1 MNGLIPSKD
10 IRYTRPN
17 EDHYRLARFKVGWRH
32 AAKNKYIYGR
42 RALDKL
48 TWQNLGNRLG
58 AILGSMPE
66 DLQEEMYDLCVK
78 LQAELVNK
86 HANKDDA

>member
-1 MNGLIPSKD
+1 LNGLKPSKD

-17 EDHYRLARFKVGWRH
+17 EDHYRKARFKVGWRH
-32 AAKNKYIYGR
+32 AAEEQYIYGE

-58 AILGSMPE
+58 AILGSKPE
-66 DLQEEMYDLCVK
+66 DLQEEMYELCVK
-78 LQAELVNK
+78 LQAQLVSK
-86 HANKDDA
+86 HADKDDA